1 MKVLIGIDY
10 VFGELGF
17 IRIGILILIV
27 FQRVQLEAAE
37 SYQVSGGLLLGVG
50 ICGCNLLFYLATC
63 GPKPMA
69 AAQLLRNGSGCFFTY
84 THILSAAGLTGHS
97 RAPQPLEGKDK
108 GNNVSEKFLHRRT

>member
-17 IRIGILILIV
+17 IRIRIGILILIV

-69 AAQLLRNGSGCFFTY
+69 AAQLLPKQQRMLFYIYPYLVRGRPNRS
-84 THILSAAGLTGHS
+84 
-97 RAPQPLEGKDK
+97 
-108 GNNVSEKFLHRRT
+108 